1 MTTAAAPTRFTPA
14 DVQRLSHQAGKL
26 YELVDGELVEKEVST
41 LANWVAGQILTLLNT
56 VYGRDRAYA
65 FTEQP
70 TYCFDDAL
78 KEGKRPD
85 VCLVWAERLPAGPN
99 DDELHV
105 APDLVV
111 EVVSPTNGFSQ
122 QLSRVRKYLRA
133 GVPVVWVIDPPLR
146 EMYVFRR
153 GRKTADILQED
164 DVYEN
169 DSLLPGLTFQLS
181 RVLPTKPAASQP

>member
-1 MTTAAAPTRFTPA
+1 MATTAAPIRYTPA
-14 DVQRLSHQAGKL
+14 DVERLSHQAGKL

-56 VYGRDRAYA
+56 VYGANRAYV

-70 TYCFDDAL
+70 TYCFDDAF

-85 VCLVWAERLPAGPN
+85 VCLVWADRLPGGPN
-99 DDELHV
+99 DDELQV

-122 QLSRVRKYLRA
+122 QLARVRKYLRA
-133 GVPVVWVIDPPLR
+133 GVPVV
-146 EMYVFRR
+146 
-153 GRKTADILQED
+153 
-164 DVYEN
+164 
-169 DSLLPGLTFQLS
+169 
-181 RVLPTKPAASQP
+181 